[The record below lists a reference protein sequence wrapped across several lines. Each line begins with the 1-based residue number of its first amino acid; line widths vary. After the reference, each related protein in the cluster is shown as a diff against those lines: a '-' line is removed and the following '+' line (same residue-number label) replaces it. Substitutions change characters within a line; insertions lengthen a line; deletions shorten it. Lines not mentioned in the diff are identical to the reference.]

1 MLTFKCYIY
10 YTTSNTTY
18 QYYYYTIIFETS
30 KHWLG
35 RSELVDIPSQEEF
48 NNSKYSKIIE
58 LVLKIKKSL

>member
-1 MLTFKCYIY
+1 M
-10 YTTSNTTY
+10 TSNTTY
-18 QYYYYTIIFETS
+18 QYYYYTIIFQTS